1 MALLAFLG
9 FVCHG
14 GFFCMVHELSGQQR
28 VAGLK
33 QVMRCAREAALDKVY
48 IAKDAD
54 EDIIEKL
61 KAECDKHRIAYDMS
75 LTMHQIGTACEI
87 EVGSACAGVLKQ
99 GK

>member
-1 MALLAFLG
+1 MG
-9 FVCHG
+9 
-14 GFFCMVHELSGQQR
+14 MVHELSGPER

-33 QVMRCAREAALDKVY
+33 QVMRYARESALDKVF

-54 EDIIEKL
+54 EDIITKL
-61 KAECDKHRIAYDMS
+61 KAECEKHKIAYDMS

-87 EVGSACAGVLKQ
+87 EVGSACAGVMKS